1 MSVTLCDDMTLN
13 ILASASLSH
22 FTSLSLPFQKSS
34 QKKTEKE
41 VVASFLLPPGVKI
54 PYLLKILGDAVRP
67 GLWTGHFVLCLYHV
81 VSTTLSQSDLNVVY
95 LILFHSVVVRDISSP
110 LLSFNL
116 ISPLHLAPFSLFF
129 LLIPAKGFFRTTVH
143 HFQSGVRVA

>member
-1 MSVTLCDDMTLN
+1 MSATLCDDMTLN

-54 PYLLKILGDAVRP
+54 PYLLKILSDAVRP
-67 GLWTGHFVLCLYHV
+67 GLWTGHFVLCYIM
-81 VSTTLSQSDLNVVY
+81 SYRQ
-95 LILFHSVVVRDISSP
+95 
-110 LLSFNL
+110 LLANL
-116 ISPLHLAPFSLFF
+116 
-129 LLIPAKGFFRTTVH
+129 T
-143 HFQSGVRVA
+143 